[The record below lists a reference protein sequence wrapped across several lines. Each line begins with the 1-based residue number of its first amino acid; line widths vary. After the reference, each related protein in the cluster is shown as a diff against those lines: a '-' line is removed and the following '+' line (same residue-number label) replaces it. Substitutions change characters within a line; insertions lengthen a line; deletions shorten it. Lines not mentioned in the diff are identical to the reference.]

1 MHFDLLRRIVP
12 RRLHVRIALLGS
24 VLLALVIAAHTAYTV
39 VYQTRVETETIESQ
53 AQAFAGQ
60 IGIGAAALLVTRRY
74 SELEEL
80 LMRIGGFPDVRRIQ
94 VTDDSG
100 RVISDVMR
108 AESKVIRPMFE
119 VDRLTLPGSDHTQVK
134 HYEDAIVVW
143 QPIDAGAPV
152 GWVRLAFS
160 LERVEAMR
168 QRVIYNG
175 LLTASLAMA
184 ISLLLFAWFLR
195 KPMRAVARATAFA
208 GQLDT
213 LRGTPF
219 PAERGAQE
227 IEQLGHALNHVSHR
241 LAEQERTITAAHR
254 RLAAVLEHA
263 IDGIVTINENGK
275 IESANPAMERMFGYR
290 RDELTGRSFGE
301 LVPDLLLAEGAHEDE
316 DPVPGVRVEL
326 EATGHRRDDS
336 VFPLVVGLRTM
347 QLEGTRY
354 YVGIVRDV
362 TQQKQLDRM
371 KENFVENV
379 SHELRTP
386 LTSLHG
392 ALELLADDV
401 DGLQSGAKNLVQLA
415 YKNSGRLVRLINDI
429 LSFEDIETGRAPFD
443 VRVVELL
450 PVIRETVTAHQ
461 PLARERGVGLA
472 LDTTLS
478 SALCLVDSRWFNRAL
493 AALLTHALRQS
504 VAGQTVLVELCRID
518 NRLRIAVTDHGP
530 GIPLEARRH
539 VFQKFVQVGTTDVH
553 GDTGADVELG
563 LAKTIVEHLGGAI
576 DFVSE
581 PGVVT
586 TFFIDLPEVD
596 SDGNT
601 EF

>member
-1 MHFDLLRRIVP
+1 MRFDTLRRMAP

-24 VLLALVIAAHTAYTV
+24 ALLALVIGAHTAYTV
-39 VYQTRVETETIESQ
+39 IYQTRVETETIESQ

-60 IGIGAAALLVTRRY
+60 IAIGAAGLLVTRRY

-94 VTDDSG
+94 VTDDNG
-100 RVISDVMR
+100 RVLSDVVR
-108 AESKVIRPMFE
+108 VDNEEIHPMFE
-119 VDRLTLPGSDHTQVK
+119 VDRLTVPGNDYKQIK
-134 HYEDAIVVW
+134 HYEGAIVVW
-143 QPIDAGAPV
+143 QRIDAGALV
-152 GWVRLAFS
+152 GWVRLAFG
-160 LERVEAMR
+160 LERVAAMR

-175 LLTASLAMA
+175 LLTAFLAVA
-184 ISLLLFAWFLR
+184 VSLLLFAWFLR
-195 KPMRAVARATAFA
+195 RPMQAVARATAFA

-227 IEQLGHALNHVSHR
+227 IEQLGHALNYVSHR
-241 LAEQERTITAAHR
+241 LAEQEKTISAAHR

-263 IDGIVTINENGK
+263 IDGIVTVNEDGK

-290 RDELTGRSFGE
+290 VGELVGRPFSD
-301 LVPDLLLAEGAHEDE
+301 LVPDLSLAEGVHDDD
-316 DPVPGVRVEL
+316 DPMPGVRIEI

-336 VFPLVVGLRTM
+336 VFPLVVGLRLM
-347 QLEGTRY
+347 QLEGVRL
-354 YVGIVRDV
+354 YVGIVRDI

-386 LTSLHG
+386 LTALHG
-392 ALELLADDV
+392 SLELLVDDV
-401 DGLQSGAKNLVQLA
+401 AGLPGEARNLAQLA
-415 YKNSGRLVRLINDI
+415 YKSSGRLVRLINDI
-429 LSFEDIETGRAPFD
+429 LSFEDIETGRASFD
-443 VRVVELL
+443 VRVEEIL
-450 PVIRETVTAHQ
+450 PVVREAVSAHQ

-472 LDTTLS
+472 FDTSLS
-478 SALCLVDSRWFNRAL
+478 AALCLADPRWLNRAL

-504 VAGQTVLVELCRID
+504 VAGQTVIVALRRVD

-530 GIPLEARRH
+530 GIPPEARRH

-553 GDTGADVELG
+553 GDTDADVELG

-576 DFVSE
+576 DFVSD
-581 PGVVT
+581 PGVIT
-586 TFFIDLPEVD
+586 TIFIDLPEVD
-596 SDGNT
+596 SDGNAD
-601 EF
+601 F